1 MSHPFPS
8 SEKDIGCAN
17 GVEHEI
23 HLKQEQPFKEPCH
36 RMPPGQLEEIL
47 YAIHDLLD
55 AGIATESKSPYV
67 SPVVLVKKKH
77 YTLRVYVDS
86 GKLNAKA
93 VRDSNLIPRIVSTL

>member
-1 MSHPFPS
+1 MSYPFAS
-8 SEKDIGCAN
+8 SEKDLGCAN

-23 HLKQEQPFKEPCH
+23 HLKQEQPIKEPYR

-55 AGIATESKSPYV
+55 AGIVTESKSPYV
-67 SPVVLVKKKH
+67 SPVVLVKKRH

-86 GKLNAKA
+86 RKLNSKT
-93 VRDSNLIPRIVSTL
+93 VRDSNLISRMVFTL